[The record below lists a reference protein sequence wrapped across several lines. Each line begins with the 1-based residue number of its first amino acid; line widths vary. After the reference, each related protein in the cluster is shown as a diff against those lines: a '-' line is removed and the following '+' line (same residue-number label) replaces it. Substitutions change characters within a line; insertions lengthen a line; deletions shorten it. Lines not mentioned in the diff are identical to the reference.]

1 MNNLAHNLIQ
11 IKESPSLQI
20 LSDYDPT
27 RTTTLRNQFAAEMGR
42 RFKWLRGQIRKAV
55 IDRDCFGLK
64 NRTNVFQLPSHREFN
79 FVRDA
84 AKLNAFEQWLNEQIE
99 QGILETFRSP
109 QLGSGIEDVWTN
121 RYIQTSYQK
130 GIVRAR
136 NELRAA
142 GIKDLGGME
151 IPSLGTDTAIQTAF
165 NQPSHLDRV
174 GLLYTRVFND
184 LKGITNNMDAQ
195 ISRVLAQGM
204 ADGKGPYEIA
214 ELLTKTIS
222 GPVGDLSL
230 TDTLGRF
237 IPAERRAKILAR
249 TEIIRAHHAATI
261 QEYRN
266 WGLEGVKVKA
276 EWTTAGDSRVCERC
290 RALQG
295 KVFTLKQIEGKIP
308 LHPQCRCIALP
319 VVADGEREE
328 SQSIIRIRRPS
339 NSIKV
344 EAVTGVPR
352 EHVLKIQKLTNDL
365 PVNLR
370 SALLQTGYKIKA
382 ANFLTDGFPKLKGK
396 HPRGWSKGS
405 TWDNVDGLHDP
416 STKVVLSA
424 YRYTTP
430 HSTMSRVSNRVNYVF
445 HHEVGH
451 GFDFTAKGQIYS
463 SRSVFRRAYKSDV
476 KKITSQRKKEINYF
490 LQAGGAGPKEI
501 FAEIFANLMGAP
513 GHMEIL
519 NDFPRV
525 TQYVKEVLKI

>member
-1 MNNLAHNLIQ
+1 LNNLAHNLIQ

-42 RFKWLRGQIRKAV
+42 KFKWLRGQIRKAIV
-55 IDRDCFGLK
+55 DRDCFGLK
-64 NRTNVFQLPSHREFN
+64 NRMNVFQLPNHREFN
-79 FVRDA
+79 FKRDA
-84 AKLNAFEQWLNEQIE
+84 AKLVAFEQWLNEQVQ
-99 QGILETFRSP
+99 QGILETFRAP
-109 QLGSGIEDVWTN
+109 QLGAGVEDVWTN

-151 IPSLGTDTAIQTAF
+151 IPSLGTDAAIQTAF
-165 NQPSHLDRV
+165 NQPFHLDRV
-174 GLLYTRVFND
+174 GLLYTRTFND

-204 ADGKGPYEIA
+204 ADGKGPYQIA

-276 EWTTAGDSRVCERC
+276 EWTTAGDSRVCARC
-290 RALQG
+290 RALEG
-295 KVFTLKQIEGKIP
+295 KIFTLKEIEGKIP

-319 VVADGEREE
+319 VVDDGEEE
-328 SQSIIRIRRPS
+328 ELEVKETAKIPRGSGETDYGYFDQPLGKLDNAQLISSQDFIDDEIV
-339 NSIKV
+339 KF
-344 EAVTGVPR
+344 
-352 EHVLKIQKLTNDL
+352 
-365 PVNLR
+365 
-370 SALLQTGYKIKA
+370 KIKEKDFSVQMSPEFEIDGDKFRVIMDGHHSLHA
-382 ANFLTDGFPKLKGK
+382 A
-396 HPRGWSKGS
+396 
-405 TWDNVDGLHDP
+405 V
-416 STKVVLSA
+416 
-424 YRYTTP
+424 
-430 HSTMSRVSNRVNYVF
+430 
-445 HHEVGH
+445 E
-451 GFDFTAKGQIYS
+451 
-463 SRSVFRRAYKSDV
+463 
-476 KKITSQRKKEINYF
+476 KKIVPDFYELSTTEADSLFYLEQNEVVSF
-490 LQAGGAGPKEI
+490 LEAAYEGDDWRNVI
-501 FAEIFANLMGAP
+501 TRNFIW
-513 GHMEIL
+513 
-519 NDFPRV
+519 
-525 TQYVKEVLKI
+525 